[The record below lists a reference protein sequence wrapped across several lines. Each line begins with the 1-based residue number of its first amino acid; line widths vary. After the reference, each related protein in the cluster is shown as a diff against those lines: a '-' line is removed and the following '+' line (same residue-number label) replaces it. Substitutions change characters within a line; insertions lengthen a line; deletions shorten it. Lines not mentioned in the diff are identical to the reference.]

1 MPWLVLAG
9 LVEGFVTGSYSTP
22 VVLPLGIALG
32 ALYWTLVL
40 TLGRA
45 PSPAHTH

>member
-9 LVEGFVTGSYSTP
+9 LVEGFVTGTYSTG
-22 VVLPLGIALG
+22 VVVPLGIALG
-32 ALYWTLVL
+32 ALYWTLVF

-45 PSPAHTH
+45 PSRARTH